1 MAKKKFQNVESF
13 FIDLRRIKFYKI
25 CHVLTSDKAKLV
37 MSKMNLKDDWKR
49 METAVLSCL
58 KEKKM
63 SDDRLLLVINKQLED
78 NFQRDNQVANVW
90 KECSIQ
96 EMRRETLIKTDQGI
110 LLEKGGRCLIINN
123 ENFSKHAKR
132 YGSQDDKLALAE
144 VALFKSY
151 QKYYSRVEEHL
162 LPI

>member
-1 MAKKKFQNVESF
+1 M
-13 FIDLRRIKFYKI
+13 
-25 CHVLTSDKAKLV
+25 
-37 MSKMNLKDDWKR
+37 
-49 METAVLSCL
+49 
-58 KEKKM
+58 
-63 SDDRLLLVINKQLED
+63 
-78 NFQRDNQVANVW
+78 ANVW

-96 EMRRETLIKTDQGI
+96 EIRRETLIKTDQGI

>member
-63 SDDRLLLVINKQLED
+63 SDDRLLLDINKQLED

-96 EMRRETLIKTDQGI
+96 EMRRETLINTDQGI

-123 ENFSKHAKR
+123 EKFS
-132 YGSQDDKLALAE
+132 
-144 VALFKSY
+144 
-151 QKYYSRVEEHL
+151 
-162 LPI
+162 I